1 MENGERLYNYCTSSE
16 YKEENQMGIS
26 PEITITINPNFIEF
40 QWKEN
45 LIRLEPYVNMDMNK
59 RSPVRIGENSEY
71 PNTVLVGVFDP
82 KSEIPSYPDKFPF
95 LQMIFEYGIGKMFEK
110 QHLPM
115 LKPIMIVRGIDSL
128 KEVFFGYQHAL
139 IYTALIKAHAQTV
152 RFE

>member
-1 MENGERLYNYCTSSE
+1 
-16 YKEENQMGIS
+16 MGIS
-26 PEITITINPNFIEF
+26 PEITVTINPNLIEF

-71 PNTVLVGVFDP
+71 PNTFLVGVFDP

-110 QHLPM
+110 RRIPI
-115 LKPIMIVRGIDSL
+115 LKPIIIVHGIESL
-128 KEVFFGYQHAL
+128 KGIFFGYQHAL
-139 IYTALIKAHAQTV
+139 IATAFMKANAYTV